1 MKCFDV
7 MNLLLN
13 SINIVGIFVAI
24 VVGMVVSKIMSFNAE
39 KSELNVNINDSKNKL
54 NEIKK
59 QYDNLI
65 SKKQTMCKEK
75 IGYELL
81 NCFERMENYA
91 FINEY
96 IEWMCDEY
104 VTIEFIENFHQNL
117 HELLTKFDR
126 VKNNHQEI
134 NKFMKENNVLD
145 NSIEYKILLDSKRGK
160 DDE

>member
-24 VVGMVVSKIMSFNAE
+24 VVGMVVSKILSFNAE

-65 SKKQTMCKEK
+65 LKKRTMCKEK

-81 NCFERMENYA
+81 NCFEKVENYD
-91 FINEY
+91 FINDY
-96 IEWMCDEY
+96 IEWMCDED
-104 VTIEFIENFHQNL
+104 VTIEFIEDFHQNL

-145 NSIEYKILLDSKRGK
+145 NSIEYKILLESKKR
-160 DDE
+160 

>member
-1 MKCFDV
+1 M
-7 MNLLLN
+7 
-13 SINIVGIFVAI
+13 
-24 VVGMVVSKIMSFNAE
+24 
-39 KSELNVNINDSKNKL
+39 NINDSKNKL

-81 NCFERMENYA
+81 NCFEKVENYD
-91 FINEY
+91 FINDY
-96 IEWMCDEY
+96 IEWMCDED
-104 VTIEFIENFHQNL
+104 VTIEFIEKFHQDL

-134 NKFMKENNVLD
+134 NKFMKENNVSD